1 MFLHTLIFT
10 VTRVVNLQG
19 PQTQVSQS
27 DPVPAI
33 KKEPMED
40 PGFSGGMEERLQNIE
55 THLKLDKS
63 EFLASKS
70 KTK

>member
-55 THLKLDKS
+55 THLKLDKR
-63 EFLASKS
+63 EFFG
-70 KTK
+70 